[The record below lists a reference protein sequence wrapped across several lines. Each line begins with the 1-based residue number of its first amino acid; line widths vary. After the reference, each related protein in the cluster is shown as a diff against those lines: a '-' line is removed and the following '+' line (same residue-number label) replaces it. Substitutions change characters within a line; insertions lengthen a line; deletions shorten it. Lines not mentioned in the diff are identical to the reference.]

1 MTIREA
7 SSGDERVS
15 LDEPLMTAHQ
25 VAALLAVPVTSLY
38 DYARRRHDPL
48 PSIRVGRHRRFHRT
62 AVEHWLAAQRG

>member
-1 MTIREA
+1 MTIHGH

-25 VAALLAVPVTSLY
+25 VAVLLAVPVTSLY

-48 PSIRVGRHRRFHRT
+48 PSIRVGRNRRFHRS
-62 AVEHWLAAQRG
+62 AVERWLASQTG